1 MAFDL
6 SEVLKDVSGPD
17 TGKQRIIYVPYNSIL
32 PDPANGYSMTGIEEL
47 ARSIELVGL
56 QQPPLV
62 RGIEGDPTTYVLI
75 SGHRRYEAIGL
86 LIKRGSK
93 LFADGVP
100 CILTSNQTS
109 QAMRELQLLMGN
121 ADNRKLTPGDEAQQL
136 ARMSDCIRRLEAE
149 GYKFPGRHRDW
160 LSKMSGMSKT
170 KIARLEAIQKHLS
183 LSWIGLFTSGKL
195 PESVAY
201 AIQQIP
207 EKYQELLFELC
218 TSTKPKVQPAS
229 LTEYT
234 VKSFAESVSHAESMV
249 CTLDGGAPCA
259 WKEQLIRAGNPRP
272 GWVVHYG
279 RCSAYNRCSA
289 CCSTCD
295 RLAVCESVCPKLR
308 EKAQVLAAEKK
319 AKDEAKEA
327 EQAARREQSRREFEE
342 RHRKEQEIT
351 DGIWK
356 RMGERRRELG
366 LSVQKAYLQ
375 DEMDE
380 EDVEGIERL
389 ETEGG
394 ADEDPF
400 SCFDLYEPEDICGL
414 ADRLQCSIDY
424 FYGRAPQPTRP
435 AGVSDPEKQ
444 EISLRSL
451 GWLTCTP
458 PDGVRAWAKF
468 MDEDSGD
475 IVMLAHYH
483 AETGVWYAGVSA
495 SPWGE
500 IDQKC
505 IGWWPLPDD
514 NALDLPGDLT
524 PQPAK
529 PVSVSDTAPTWHTG
543 DPPAPG
549 YYTVWSVYEDFE
561 PDYETMYWNVFWS
574 TAQGGRPTNET
585 VLAWAFCPPP
595 RKEDESDV

>member
-17 TGKQRIIYVPYNSIL
+17 TGKQQIRYIDLSLID
-32 PDPANGYSMTGIEEL
+32 PDEANFYSLEGIDEL
-47 ARSIELVGL
+47 AGSIEMLGL
-56 QQPPLV
+56 QQPLLV
-62 RGIEGDPTTYVLI
+62 RPTKGGRFTVI
-75 SGHRRYEAIGL
+75 SGHRRRAAL
-86 LIKRGSK
+86 MLIRDGGSQQ
-93 LFADGVP
+93 FADGVP
-100 CILTSNQTS
+100 CIVDYSDASDALRELKLIMANSDTRRMSSADQNTQAERIEDLLRQLEDEGFQFPGRLRDWVAKLSGMSRSKLARLKVIRDGLEPGIARKYYKTGKLKEESAYELARLPERVQKAIVAMFEAKNSKPENWWASTVKQYGEDYQRVENYVCPKKFGGNVCVNQSSIMEKIWTGCFRSYCHCSTGRKCCADCDELTSCRKVCGHMLPKAEQLRQEQRQKNKAMKEAVK
-109 QAMRELQLLMGN
+109 QAELPVIERIRSIWLRFGN
-121 ADNRKLTPGDEAQQL
+121 ALSRANMEDEELRKLTGCKIYQLDEQQITALECGEAQKVKAGCVL
-136 ARMSDCIRRLEAE
+136 PFFNSSYLSDVDRYI
-149 GYKFPGRHRDW
+149 
-160 LSKMSGMSKT
+160 KT
-170 KIARLEAIQKHLS
+170 ADALDCSLDYLLCRTDVPEIA
-183 LSWIGLFTSGKL
+183 GK
-195 PESVAY
+195 
-201 AIQQIP
+201 
-207 EKYQELLFELC
+207 
-218 TSTKPKVQPAS
+218 QPA
-229 LTEYT
+229 
-234 VKSFAESVSHAESMV
+234 AVSE
-249 CTLDGGAPCA
+249 
-259 WKEQLIRAGNPRP
+259 
-272 GWVVHYG
+272 
-279 RCSAYNRCSA
+279 
-289 CCSTCD
+289 
-295 RLAVCESVCPKLR
+295 
-308 EKAQVLAAEKK
+308 
-319 AKDEAKEA
+319 
-327 EQAARREQSRREFEE
+327 
-342 RHRKEQEIT
+342 
-351 DGIWK
+351 
-356 RMGERRRELG
+356 
-366 LSVQKAYLQ
+366 
-375 DEMDE
+375 
-380 EDVEGIERL
+380 
-389 ETEGG
+389 
-394 ADEDPF
+394 
-400 SCFDLYEPEDICGL
+400 
-414 ADRLQCSIDY
+414 
-424 FYGRAPQPTRP
+424 
-435 AGVSDPEKQ
+435 PEKQ
-444 EISLRSL
+444 EISLRYL